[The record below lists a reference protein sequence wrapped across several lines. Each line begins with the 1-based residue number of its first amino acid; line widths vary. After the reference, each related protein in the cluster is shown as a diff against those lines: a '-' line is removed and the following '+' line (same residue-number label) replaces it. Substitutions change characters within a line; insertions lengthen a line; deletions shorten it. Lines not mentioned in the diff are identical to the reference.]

1 MIMVWKISN
10 YNAYFSR
17 FISKSPILSK
27 NKIVNTPHINFSRV
41 DSAKFFRTLNKR
53 VNSYFK
59 ENEISRNGN
68 WKLHLKSVVMFSLYL
83 APYFLLLSL
92 DFPWWAQ
99 LLMAVIMG
107 VGMAGVGMNVMHDAN
122 HGAYSSKKWIN
133 KIMGSSM
140 YILAGNVYNWQVQHN
155 VLHHTYTNIHGHDE
169 DIEQSIMRFSPDQE
183 RKPFFKYQMFYAPF
197 LYGLMTIY
205 WALYKDVDQLLRYQ
219 KLGLLKSQ
227 GLSSRK
233 AWYQMIVGK
242 IVYVLLVVVLP
253 LTLGGLLWWQWLIGF
268 VCMHFLA
275 GLILAL
281 IFQPAHVLEETEFY
295 EPTEG
300 SVDNNWAIHQMRTT
314 ANFANRSK
322 WFSWLIGGLNFQ
334 IEHHLFPHICHVH
347 YREISGIVKETA
359 QKHNIPYNEHKTFG
373 HALKSHFSLLSA
385 LGTGEYDQAIA

>member
-1 MIMVWKISN
+1 MKGAVRFNANEQPEFIMELRQRVR
-10 YNAYFSR
+10 AHFSEK
-17 FISKSPILSK
+17 SKSTYANFNMFFKTVFMCALYMVPLTLIL
-27 NKIVNTPHINFSRV
+27 F
-41 DSAKFFRTLNKR
+41 A
-53 VNSYFK
+53 
-59 ENEISRNGN
+59 E
-68 WKLHLKSVVMFSLYL
+68 
-83 APYFLLLSL
+83 LS
-92 DFPWWAQ
+92 FGMQ
-99 LLMAVIMG
+99 LLMWTLMG
-107 VGMAGVGMNVMHDAN
+107 FGMAGIGMAVMHDAN
-122 HGAYSSKKWIN
+122 HGAYSKKKWVN
-133 KIMGSSM
+133 KGVGLLVNLVGG
-140 YILAGNVYNWQVQHN
+140 YHVNWIIQHN
-155 VLHHTYTNIHGHDE
+155 VLHHSFTNIHGHDE